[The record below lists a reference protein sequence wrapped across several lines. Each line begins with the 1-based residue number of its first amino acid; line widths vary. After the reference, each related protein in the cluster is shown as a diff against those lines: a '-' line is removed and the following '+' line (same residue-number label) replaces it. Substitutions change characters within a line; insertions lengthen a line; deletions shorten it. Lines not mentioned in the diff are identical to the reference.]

1 MCVLVLACEVLFGW
15 VFSVRVLGELWLRCI
30 TNIEEGFDWLNTSQC
45 WASYNKQPLM
55 HRCDCLKNM
64 GKSLESDNEE
74 KMIPD
79 SILGIYWTFSRVRSK
94 MLDSF
99 TPTQEERRMLWA
111 RSGSCGLPPG
121 LVCQDCP
128 VAAALVKK
136 WTENPCLPA
145 QKLEVYPSQPGLWV
159 GAPRALVSSLS

>member
-1 MCVLVLACEVLFGW
+1 MSPSPCSFVVSALFCSGWIFSLVCFSFGLWGPFWLSFLCE
-15 VFSVRVLGELWLRCI
+15 SLGELGLRCI
-30 TNIEEGFDWLNTSQC
+30 TNIEEGFDWQNTLQC
-45 WASYNKQPLM
+45 WASYSKHPLM
-55 HRCDCLKNM
+55 HSCDCMKSM
-64 GKSLESDNEE
+64 GKSLESDIEE

-99 TPTQEERRMLWA
+99 TPTREESRTLWA

-128 VAAALVKK
+128 VAAALVKE
-136 WTENPCLPA
+136 WTENSCLPA
-145 QKLEVYPSQPGLWV
+145 
-159 GAPRALVSSLS
+159 